1 MSYILVVDDN
11 QGIRRLFY
19 EKLVEMGYRVINTSS
34 GEEALQQILL
44 EKPRLALLDVKMPG
58 IGGLNTLRILSILD
72 YKIPIVVMSAY
83 TESASVTQAFKEGL
97 ITEYIEKPFDLK
109 EVITRIVNLLEGNQE
124 SRALA

>member
-11 QGIRRLFY
+11 QGIRRLFN
-19 EKLVEMGYRVINTSS
+19 EKLVEMGYRVIDTSS

-44 EKPRLALLDVKMPG
+44 EKPRLVLLDAKMPG

-72 YKIPIVVMSAY
+72 LKIPILVMSAY
-83 TESASVTQAFKEGL
+83 TESNSIVRAFKEGL

-109 EVITRIVNLLEGNQE
+109 EVITRIVNLLDGDKG